1 VEARLNELAKKK
13 AILITGGAVKIPH
26 DLKLPFRLSRSTAG
40 PGAGAP
46 AVVLSF
52 QGLRVK
58 KAISR
63 DQGEFEL
70 IQKDGKFVLTR
81 NGEPF
86 LDSVEI
92 QPTLY
97 HSPEQAFFNIETSC
111 IYDCK
116 FCVSK
121 KLDPRITK
129 GLNPEKIIEMI
140 LDASK
145 RNDFKA
151 VALTSAVVG
160 SPSETVQKM
169 TYIVSRVREQL
180 DPKIPI
186 GVEPY
191 VDDYEHI
198 EMLKAAG
205 ADEIKI
211 NIETF
216 DRDIFKK
223 VCNKLEFDTIIRM
236 IQYAVRVFGVG
247 KVCSNIIVG
256 LGETDENVLEG
267 VEYLARLGCVAT
279 IRPLKINDLN
289 RKGLEEALGYPLKPV
304 SPDRLL
310 RLATEQKMILE
321 LYQLSTLSFKTMCH
335 ACTCCD
341 IVPFRDI

>member
-1 VEARLNELAKKK
+1 MEAHLNELAKKK
-13 AILITGGAVKIPH
+13 AILITGGAVKIPG
-26 DLKLPFRLSRSTAG
+26 DLKLPFRLSMSTAG
-40 PGAGAP
+40 PGAGTP
-46 AVVLSF
+46 ALVLSF

-63 DQGEFEL
+63 DEGEFEL
-70 IQKDGKFVLTR
+70 VQRNGKLALTR

-121 KLDPRITK
+121 KLDHRMTK
-129 GLNPEKIIEMI
+129 SLDPEKIIKMI
-140 LDASK
+140 LDASE

-160 SPSETVQKM
+160 SSSETVQKM
-169 TYIVSRVREQL
+169 AYIISRVREQL
-180 DPKIPI
+180 DPRIPI

-191 VDDYEHI
+191 VDDYQHI
-198 EMLKAAG
+198 EILKAAG

-216 DRDIFKK
+216 DRNIFKK
-223 VCNKLEFDTIIRM
+223 VCNKLDFDTIIRM

-256 LGETDENVLEG
+256 LGETDENVIQG

-289 RKGLEEALGYPLKPV
+289 GKELEEALGYSLKPV
-304 SPDRLL
+304 SPERLL
-310 RLATEQKMILE
+310 RLAMEQKMILE

>member
-1 VEARLNELAKKK
+1 MKK
-13 AILITGGAVKIPH
+13 AILITGGAVKVPH
-26 DLKLPFRLSRSTAG
+26 DLELPFRLSRSTAG
-40 PGAGAP
+40 PGAGTLAL
-46 AVVLSF
+46 VLSF

-70 IQKDGKFVLTR
+70 TRKDGKFALTR

-121 KLDPRITK
+121 KLDPRIVK
-129 GLNPEKIIEMI
+129 CLDPEKIVEMI
-140 LDASK
+140 INAS
-145 RNDFKA
+145 RRHDFKA

-160 SPSETVQKM
+160 SPSETVEKM
-169 TYIVSRVREQL
+169 AYIVSRVREQL
-180 DPKIPI
+180 DPEIPI

-191 VDDYEHI
+191 VDSYEQI

-236 IQYAVRVFGVG
+236 IRYAVRIFGTG

-267 VEYLARLGCVAT
+267 VEHLAKLGCVAT

-289 RKGLEEALGYPLKPV
+289 RNELEEALGYPLRPV
-304 SPDRLL
+304 SPERLV
-310 RLATEQKMILE
+310 RLASEQKMILE

-341 IVPFRDI
+341 IVPFRDL